1 MKSERGITIT
11 SIMIYVIAFTF
22 AVIIIGRMITFFY
35 KNIKDV
41 SKNTD
46 TDGQYTKITSY
57 FTNEINIEKNE
68 VESWGKDYII
78 FSKTEN
84 QYTFKNGQLFM
95 NKIKIAN
102 NLEKCEFYYDEGNE
116 MIYVN
121 IQIKDKYYSSTYTI
135 AK

>member
-116 MIYVN
+116 IIYVN

>member
-1 MKSERGITIT
+1 MN

>member
-22 AVIIIGRMITFFY
+22 TVIIIGRMITFFY

-57 FTNEINIEKNE
+57 ITKEINIEENE

-78 FSKTEN
+78 FSKSEN

-95 NKIKIAN
+95 NKVKIAN
-102 NLEKCEFYYDEGNE
+102 NLEKCEFYYDEDNE
-116 MIYVN
+116 IIYVN

>member
-57 FTNEINIEKNE
+57 ITKEINIEENE

-102 NLEKCEFYYDEGNE
+102 NLEKCEFYYDEDNE
-116 MIYVN
+116 IIYVN

>member
-22 AVIIIGRMITFFY
+22 IVIIIGRMITFFY

-57 FTNEINIEKNE
+57 ITKEINIEENE

-116 MIYVN
+116 IIYVN

>member
-78 FSKTEN
+78 FSKTEKKS
-84 QYTFKNGQLFM
+84 FKFGLGG
-95 NKIKIAN
+95 I
-102 NLEKCEFYYDEGNE
+102 E
-116 MIYVN
+116 
-121 IQIKDKYYSSTYTI
+121 
-135 AK
+135 